1 MNKKLV
7 LTFAAFSLA
16 FTACA
21 GFNPNNRKIVFFN
34 GQAYKLPYGV
44 RYSQPYTNNSGVEI
58 LNNAGIKCDNADVI
72 WMEANLRAS
81 LGAKPTSDQLR
92 EFYTQGK
99 IGCSSPLSDQELQ
112 YTMHEENIAQ
122 QRSAESSQNLRHMQM
137 MNQQQHNEFMRQQQ
151 RNIDRFIYGY

>member
-21 GFNPNNRKIVFFN
+21 GFNPNNRKVLFFN
-34 GQAYKLPYGV
+34 GQAYKIPYGV
-44 RYSQPYTNNSGVEI
+44 GYSHPYNGANKH
-58 LNNAGIKCDNADVI
+58 LNDAGINCGDADIVWI
-72 WMEANLRAS
+72 EANLKAS
-81 LGAKPTSDQLR
+81 LRAEPTSDQLR
-92 EFYTQGK
+92 EFYAQGK